1 MKMLRTL
8 VLVFSYFSLAA
19 GPAFA
24 FGSADAVR
32 VGDVAPVFSLADPAG
47 ATVSLADFKGKVVF
61 LNFWATWCPPC
72 RTEMPSME
80 RLNGVFSDKDFA
92 MLAVNIER
100 EGKEAVPAFLER
112 NPYSFTILLDIEE
125 KVQRSYGVY
134 RFPETF
140 LIDRN
145 GRVARHYIGA
155 YDWSTV
161 DILKQIKALIDQ
173 TP

>member
-1 MKMLRTL
+1 MKMFRAV
-8 VLVFSYFSLAA
+8 VLVFGLFCLSGGAA
-19 GPAFA
+19 LA

-32 VGDVAPVFSLADPAG
+32 VGDVAPAFSLKDVTG
-47 ATVSLADFKGKVVF
+47 NTVNLEDFKGKVVF

-80 RLNGVFSDKDFA
+80 RLNEVFHGKDFV

-100 EGKEAVPAFLER
+100 EGNTAVPAFLER
-112 NPYSFTILLDIEE
+112 NPFSFTILLDLEE
-125 KVQRSYGVY
+125 KVQQGYGVY

-145 GRVARHYIGA
+145 GRVASHYIGA

-161 DILKQIKALIDQ
+161 DILKQIKALIEK